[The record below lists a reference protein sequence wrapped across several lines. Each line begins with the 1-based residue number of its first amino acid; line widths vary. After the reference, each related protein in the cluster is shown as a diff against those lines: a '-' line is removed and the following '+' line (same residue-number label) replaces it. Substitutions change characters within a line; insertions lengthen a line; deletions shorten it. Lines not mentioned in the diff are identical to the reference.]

1 MAADKRN
8 FSDFTCFPGKINTNT
23 GSYDFPDLYH
33 SDSNKNDR
41 IWSIK
46 VRLVKGEGKK
56 FPIDWDLM
64 EDNTIPVKSIYLKT
78 TDIPEGT
85 IAQIWVETGVIGGKN
100 TRHIPTYPDKKHVG
114 HSNERNTFKAGLVI
128 ARSLYLKKIDNGMRP
143 KNIFYNKSNKTIKHI
158 RYFPMLVRKYDDEKK
173 NLIYPI
179 FVQPKLDGARCI
191 AYLNVHPDKNPTFN
205 NIILYTRQKKDYIGF
220 EKLRRELLP
229 ALMDMYDLGQSESAY
244 IDGEF
249 YKHEMPLQTI
259 SGAVR
264 NPKRESMPK
273 YDGIQYHVFDIFYPS
288 RTSIEF
294 ENRIEHLDELFATLG
309 NNPEEIVQVPTLY
322 AKTQAEEEK
331 LYKDFLK
338 KKYEGTIV
346 RNATSTYL
354 THPTKTGM
362 SIRSKFVLKRKM
374 TYSDEYEVVG
384 FDQGTKGRDKEAI
397 IWQCQTK
404 APHKKF
410 NATPKNIT
418 YEERYKLFKKA
429 IKNNNS
435 GFNKNFKGRMMTVE
449 YEDLSKSNVPLR
461 AKAIGFRDHI

>member
-1 MAADKRN
+1 MSADKRN
-8 FSDFTCFPGKINTNT
+8 FSDFTVFPGEINKTT

-46 VRLVKGEGKK
+46 VRLVKGNEKK
-56 FPIDWDLM
+56 YSIDWDLM
-64 EDNTIPVKSIYLKT
+64 EDNTIPVKSSYLKT

-85 IAQIWVETGVIGGKN
+85 ISQMWVETGVIGGKS
-100 TRHIPTYPDKKHVG
+100 TRHTPTYADEKHVG
-114 HSNERNTFKAGLVI
+114 QSNERNTFKAGLVT
-128 ARSLYLKKIDNGMRP
+128 ARSLYLKKLDNGMRP
-143 KNIFYNKSNKTIKHI
+143 KHIFYSKSTKTIKHT
-158 RYFPMLVRKYDDEKK
+158 RYFPMLVRKYDNEKK

-179 FVQPKLDGARCI
+179 YVQPKLDGARCI
-191 AYLNVHPDKNPTFN
+191 AYLDVHPNKNPTFEN
-205 NIILYTRQKKDYIGF
+205 VILYTRQKKDYIGF
-220 EKLRRELLP
+220 EKLRKELLP
-229 ALMDMYDLGQSESAY
+229 ALTDMYDLGQSESAY

-264 NPKRESMPK
+264 NPKRDSMPK
-273 YDGIQYHVFDIFYPS
+273 YSGIQYHVFDVFYPS
-288 RTSIEF
+288 RASLSF
-294 ENRIEHLDELFATLG
+294 ENRIEHIDDLFASLG
-309 NNPEEIVQVPTLY
+309 SNPEEVVQVPTLY
-322 AKTQAEEEK
+322 AKTQIAEEK
-331 LYKDFLK
+331 IYKDFLK

-346 RNATSTYL
+346 RNATSAYL

-384 FDQGTKGRDKEAI
+384 FEQGTKGRDKGAI

-404 APHKKF
+404 KPHKIF
-410 NATPKNIT
+410 SATPKNIT
-418 YEERYKLFKKA
+418 YEERYALYKKS
-429 IKNNNS
+429 INNNNA

-461 AKAIGFRDHI
+461 AKAVGFRDHI

>member
-1 MAADKRN
+1 MSADKRN
-8 FSDFTCFPGKINTNT
+8 FSDFTVFPGEINKNT

-46 VRLVKGEGKK
+46 VRLVKGNEKK
-56 FPIDWDLM
+56 YAIDWDLM
-64 EDNTIPVKSIYLKT
+64 EDDTVPVKSSYLET

-85 IAQIWVETGVIGGKN
+85 ISQLWVETGVIGGKI
-100 TRHIPTYPDKKHVG
+100 TRHTPTYVDEKHVG
-114 HSNERNTFKAGLVI
+114 HSNERNTFKASLVT
-128 ARSLYLKKIDNGMRP
+128 ARSLYLKKLDNGLRP
-143 KNIFYNKSNKTIKHI
+143 KNIFYSKTTKNVVHT
-158 RYFPMLVRKYDDEKK
+158 RYFPMLVRKYEDEKK
-173 NLIYPI
+173 NLVYPI
-179 FVQPKLDGARCI
+179 YVQPKLDGARCI
-191 AYLNVHPDKNPTFN
+191 AYLDTHPKNKPTFE

-220 EKLRRELLP
+220 EKLRKELLP

-273 YDGIQYHVFDIFYPS
+273 YAGIQYHVFDVFYPS
-288 RTSIEF
+288 RSKLEF
-294 ENRIEHLDELFATLG
+294 ENRIEHLDDLFAALG
-309 NNPEEIVQVPTLY
+309 NNPKEVVQVPTLY
-322 AKTQAEEEK
+322 AKTQIAEEK
-331 LYKDFLK
+331 IYRDFLK

-346 RNATSTYL
+346 RNATSAYL
-354 THPTKTGM
+354 THPIKTGM
-362 SIRSKFVLKRKM
+362 FIRSKFVLKRKM

-384 FDQGTKGRDKEAI
+384 FDQGTKGRDKGAI
-397 IWQCQTK
+397 IWQCQTE

-418 YEERYKLFKKA
+418 YEERYELYKKSV
-429 IKNNNS
+429 KNNNT

-461 AKAIGFRDHI
+461 AKAVGFRDHI